1 MMLTQTGTIPIHANV
16 LTSLYA
22 RTHGVLRRNVA
33 EISHDESVRLP
44 HPGGNC
50 MNWVAGHI
58 VATRDSILQ
67 MVGQKPRWTDEE
79 RKRYERGSSGI
90 QHAKDAL
97 PWEKIVA
104 DLDAGATALLEGI
117 GALTPEQLAAPLP
130 ADKNPFKVESF
141 GEQLATFHFHETY
154 HVGQLGILRRLAGK
168 PGAIK

>member
-90 QHAKDAL
+90 QHCQRR
-97 PWEKIVA
+97 VA
-104 DLDAGATALLEGI
+104 VGEDRRGPRRGGNRPAGR
-117 GALTPEQLAAPLP
+117 
-130 ADKNPFKVESF
+130 D
-141 GEQLATFHFHETY
+141 
-154 HVGQLGILRRLAGK
+154 RRAH
-168 PGAIK
+168 A